1 MEAKTILG
9 KVSITPKGEYDPA
22 VSYERL
28 DAVRHEGSTFLVLRP
43 VQGVTPE
50 DGANYMLMAQRGS
63 VGATG
68 ATGPQGNQG
77 VQGEQG
83 EAGEKGETGETG
95 NGIASIE
102 RTSGTGA
109 AGTTDTYTIT
119 MTDGSTTTFQVYN
132 GADGQGAGDMTKAV
146 YDPQGKARD
155 IFSYVDGALAGFEGS
170 EEAAR
175 ISQEAKETAECVVQA
190 LENHKGDP
198 AAHEELFAAQ
208 EAKYRRHVIASRV
221 RDPAKPDYGLAG
233 GTQAIAVLDA
243 GPYTGG
249 AEVTAIVS
257 GVEYDARNMSASGE
271 DIPDGTL
278 ILRKME
284 D

>member
-50 DGANYMLMAQRGS
+50 DGENYMLMAQRGS
-63 VGATG
+63 VGETG

-83 EAGEKGETGETG
+83 EVGEKGETGETG

-146 YDPQGKARD
+146 YDPQGKAQD
-155 IFSYVDGALAGFEGS
+155 IFRYVDNALAGFEGG
-170 EEAAR
+170 EEAVQIAR
-175 ISQEAKETAECVVQA
+175 EAKKTAEDALAQA
-190 LENHKGDP
+190 AEAQKTAEALLP
-198 AAHEELFAAQ
+198 ALDAVEAAAQ
-208 EAKYRRHVIASRV
+208 EAKEAAQGAGEAASAAV
-221 RDPAKPDYGLAG
+221 ESAANAAQVAQEAKATAEAAATMGQVNAAI
-233 GTQAIAVLDA
+233 QAAVLNSW
-243 GPYTGG
+243 GG
-249 AEVTAIVS
+249 S
-257 GVEYDARNMSASGE
+257 Y
-271 DIPDGTL
+271 
-278 ILRKME
+278 
-284 D
+284 